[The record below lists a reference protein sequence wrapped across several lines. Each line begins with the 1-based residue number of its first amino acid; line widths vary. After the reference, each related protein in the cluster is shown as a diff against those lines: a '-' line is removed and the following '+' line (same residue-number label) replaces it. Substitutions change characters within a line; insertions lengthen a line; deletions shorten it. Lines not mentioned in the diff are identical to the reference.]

1 MRAEKNA
8 CAKNPMVNM
17 SMLLSIELL
26 FNEIVFGDVTRADL
40 DQLIYGMLSVRM
52 HNNMAIPECYRNG
65 NEGGVYSEGF
75 SEYERR
81 KFGNIS
87 DTDLE
92 GYNLDI

>member
-1 MRAEKNA
+1 MAKRKEKLA
-8 CAKNPMVNM
+8 APD
-17 SMLLSIELL
+17 
-26 FNEIVFGDVTRADL
+26 EIVFGDVTRADL

-75 SEYERR
+75 AKYE
-81 KFGNIS
+81 KKKYCILN
-87 DTDLE
+87 DTELD

>member
-1 MRAEKNA
+1 MAKRKEKLA
-8 CAKNPMVNM
+8 APD
-17 SMLLSIELL
+17 
-26 FNEIVFGDVTRADL
+26 EIIFGDVTRAEL

-52 HNNMAIPECYRNG
+52 HNNMAIPECSRNG

-75 SEYERR
+75 AEYERR

-87 DTDLE
+87 DTDLD

>member
-1 MRAEKNA
+1 MAKRKEKLA
-8 CAKNPMVNM
+8 APD
-17 SMLLSIELL
+17 
-26 FNEIVFGDVTRADL
+26 EIIFGDVTRADL

-65 NEGGVYSEGF
+65 NEGGVYIEGF
-75 SEYERR
+75 AEYERR

-87 DTDLE
+87 DTDLD